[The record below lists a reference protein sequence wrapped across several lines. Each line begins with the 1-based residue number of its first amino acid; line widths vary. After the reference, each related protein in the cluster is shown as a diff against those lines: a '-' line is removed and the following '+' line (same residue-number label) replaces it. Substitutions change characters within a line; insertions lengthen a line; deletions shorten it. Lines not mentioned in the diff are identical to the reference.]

1 MWFKVE
7 KESKEFKMRLYA
19 QKSFAQI
26 HEDGNVNKG
35 IGGQVMKLDLV
46 IAQEPREEKR
56 TRKPQSSFQ
65 IRSKSNNF
73 ARDAIV
79 EDNQ

>member
-1 MWFKVE
+1 MRLKVE
-7 KESKEFKMRLYA
+7 KESKEFKMGLDA
-19 QKSFAQI
+19 QKSFAQMY
-26 HEDGNVNKG
+26 EDRNVNKG
-35 IGGQVMKLDLV
+35 IGGQVMKLDPV
-46 IAQEPREEKR
+46 ITQESREEKQ